1 MKADAKPA
9 KQAASV
15 HRLLQP
21 DGWPEP
27 KGYANGVLAEGRM
40 VFTGG
45 LVGWDKDGKFG
56 RGFTAQMRQTL
67 QNTLDVLAVAGA
79 GPQHIVRMTWYVT
92 SVDKYRRSR
101 KELGA
106 IWRETMGSV
115 YPPMALVEV
124 KRLVEKAALLE
135 IETTAVIPTAKGPT

>member
-9 KQAASV
+9 SQPGTV

-21 DGWPEP
+21 AGWPEP

-45 LVGWDKDGKFG
+45 LVGWNAEGKFA
-56 RGFTAQMRQTL
+56 RGFAAQVRQTL
-67 QNTLDVLAVAGA
+67 QNTLEVLAIAGA
-79 GPQHIVRMTWYVT
+79 GPEHIVRMTWYVT
-92 SVDKYRRSR
+92 SVDRYKRSR
-101 KELGA
+101 KDLGA
-106 IWRETMGSV
+106 IWRETMGAA

-135 IETTAVIPTAKGPT
+135 IETTAVIPYAKGPT